1 MFGVTLRKTH
11 NGVGVREAQLE
22 RQRIAANANK
32 RRVIENAEAALR
44 SKNRM
49 AALAKLNAK
58 RAVTQANTTLV
69 NARAKLAK
77 VIRKNNAIIKKN
89 NVTFKNLANKK
100 RQGFQAA
107 HTAYK
112 KIRSN
117 YANNMNWLNPNRKHP
132 NKGWKAYMGLSRV
145 VSPT

>member
-11 NGVGVREAQLE
+11 NGVGVREAQLA
-22 RQRIAANANK
+22 RQKIATNANK

-49 AALAKLNAK
+49 AALAKQ

-107 HTAYK
+107 HAAYK

-117 YANNMNWLNPNRKHP
+117 YANIMNWLNPNRKHP
-132 NKGWKAYMGLSRV
+132 NKGWRAYMGLSRV
-145 VSPT
+145 ISPT